1 MLYKLEVV
9 YDEIIVES
17 KKYFTLN
24 SAISDLQNNWIDD
37 FCFDYIEI
45 TNVLTNSVVK
55 KIIGDESFKF
65 YKEN

>member
-37 FCFDYIEI
+37 YSFDYIEI